1 MHTPT
6 NHRCA
11 YGCDDHARMLATL
24 SLAQAVAL
32 PPEISRLQ
40 QLRELRVE
48 YAQLDSVPPA
58 VQVRVCCAAGAAGCR
73 DWVRGLAAP
82 AQGP

>member
-1 MHTPT
+1 M
-6 NHRCA
+6 A
-11 YGCDDHARMLATL
+11 ILHACLPPL

-32 PPEISRLQ
+32 PPELSRLQ

-58 VQVRVCCAAGAAGCR
+58 VQVRV
-73 DWVRGLAAP
+73 RGTHCVWGPVVP
-82 AQGP
+82 AQWP